1 MEAARI
7 QSAATVSPEA
17 RSAAAYMLYKKA
29 AGNPDGGKFIGAGKI
44 ADHKSVDR
52 VVKLLQDISED
63 QRQGKVQEL
72 TEVLR
77 EKSMTAAAEKL
88 GYTLSGISRSMM
100 TLEKEAGFQL
110 LQRKKSGSDWQHYV
124 TRRLRRS
131 CSGNMRFCTCR
142 KNPITEIRK
151 LNDQDG
157 SSEKFTFVILAYM
170 IHF

>member
-1 MEAARI
+1 MEKMEAARI

-44 ADHKSVDR
+44 SDHKSVDR

-77 EKSMTAAAEKL
+77 EK
-88 GYTLSGISRSMM
+88 
-100 TLEKEAGFQL
+100 
-110 LQRKKSGSDWQHYV
+110 V
-124 TRRLRRS
+124 
-131 CSGNMRFCTCR
+131 
-142 KNPITEIRK
+142 
-151 LNDQDG
+151 
-157 SSEKFTFVILAYM
+157 
-170 IHF
+170 

>member
-17 RSAAAYMLYKKA
+17 RSAAANMLYKKA

-44 ADHKSVDR
+44 SDHKSVDR

-110 LQRKKSGSDWQHYV
+110 LQWKKSGSDWQHHV
-124 TRRLRRS
+124 TRRLRRR
-131 CSGNMRFCTCR
+131 CARQRF
-142 KNPITEIRK
+142 
-151 LNDQDG
+151 G
-157 SSEKFTFVILAYM
+157 EKYM
-170 IHF
+170 NV

>member
-1 MEAARI
+1 MEKMEAARI

-77 EKSMTAAAEKL
+77 GKSMTAAAEKL

-110 LQRKKSGSDWQHYV
+110 LQRKKSGSDWQHHV
-124 TRRLRRS
+124 TRRLRRR
-131 CSGNMRFCTCR
+131 CSGTM
-142 KNPITEIRK
+142 
-151 LNDQDG
+151 
-157 SSEKFTFVILAYM
+157 
-170 IHF
+170 

>member
-1 MEAARI
+1 ME
-7 QSAATVSPEA
+7 
-17 RSAAAYMLYKKA
+17 A
-29 AGNPDGGKFIGAGKI
+29 AGNPDGGKFISAGKI
-44 ADHKSVDR
+44 SDHKSVDR

-110 LQRKKSGSDWQHYV
+110 LQRKKSGSDWQHHV

-131 CSGNMRFCTCR
+131 CSGTM
-142 KNPITEIRK
+142 
-151 LNDQDG
+151 
-157 SSEKFTFVILAYM
+157 
-170 IHF
+170 